1 MQTTRHT
8 QTNSKSE
15 QAKRRNKNEP
25 RKERRKEEEEEEE
38 ATKRDK
44 IKQEGGD
51 FPNRQG
57 PRQEALCQRLL
68 PDLER
73 GAHEP

>member
-25 RKERRKEEEEEEE
+25 RKERRKEEEEEE

-73 GAHEP
+73 GAREP

>member
-25 RKERRKEEEEEEE
+25 RKERRKEEEEEE